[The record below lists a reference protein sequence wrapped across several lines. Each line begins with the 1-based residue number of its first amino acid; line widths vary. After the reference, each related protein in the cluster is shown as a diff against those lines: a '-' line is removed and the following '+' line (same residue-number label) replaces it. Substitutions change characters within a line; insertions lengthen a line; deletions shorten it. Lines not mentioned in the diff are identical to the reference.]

1 MLTKCHC
8 LQPLHE
14 HAGEPD
20 DGVERPASDSSTRFT
35 WTSHSG
41 CRTATLRALVDK
53 REACHADVHD
63 DDAHPA
69 VELTTVSYGSAMQAS
84 AIMAAD
90 GSSSHGRRA
99 IGRDGLCARHRL
111 RPRAENTRFVTSKGV
126 TVV

>member
-69 VELTTVSYGSAMQAS
+69 VELTTGVVRIGHASISYNGCRWQQQSWP
-84 AIMAAD
+84 
-90 GSSSHGRRA
+90 SSHRSRWTVRTHG
-99 IGRDGLCARHRL
+99 IGSVHVPKTHVL
-111 RPRAENTRFVTSKGV
+111 
-126 TVV
+126 